1 MCHGTL
7 HTVVN
12 ALQHVLPGI
21 AISMSLLIYNV
32 TGYRKPDDR
41 GGGGCYLVEP
51 RIPYGMH
58 ISELLFFPLCQLGGQ
73 RYRCNTGGLCFSAQV
88 PASCD

>member
-21 AISMSLLIYNV
+21 AISMSWLIYNV
-32 TGYRKPDDR
+32 TGYRKPDDP
-41 GGGGCYLVEP
+41 GGGGV
-51 RIPYGMH
+51 
-58 ISELLFFPLCQLGGQ
+58 LFG
-73 RYRCNTGGLCFSAQV
+73 
-88 PASCD
+88 

>member
-1 MCHGTL
+1 MWMPRFHGRYYRHATCRRPQNVLRVCYRTGLSKKLFGVRETMCHGTL

-21 AISMSLLIYNV
+21 AISMSWLIYNV

-41 GGGGCYLVEP
+41 GGGV
-51 RIPYGMH
+51 
-58 ISELLFFPLCQLGGQ
+58 LFG
-73 RYRCNTGGLCFSAQV
+73 
-88 PASCD
+88 

>member
-1 MCHGTL
+1 MACSTQY
-7 HTVVN
+7 TVVN

-21 AISMSLLIYNV
+21 AISMSWLTYNV
-32 TGYRKPDDR
+32 TGYRKTDDR

-58 ISELLFFPLCQLGGQ
+58 ISELLFFSLCELGGQ
-73 RYRCNTGGLCFSAQV
+73 
-88 PASCD
+88 